1 MKVTEVRQNIV
12 KVNEEVL
19 AQGFLVVTGVNMFLY
34 LLLLNYVDKIDS
46 INFVKQVLDVL
57 RNFDIDFENE
67 DNQNI
72 VVHSRLSE
80 SSIFPLKDIL
90 VLDLDLSIHL

>member
-1 MKVTEVRQNIV
+1 MKVTEVQQNIV

-19 AQGFLVVTGVNMFLY
+19 VQGCFGVTVVNMFLY

-72 VVHSRLSE
+72 VALSRLSE

-90 VLDLDLSIHL
+90 VLDLGLSIHL